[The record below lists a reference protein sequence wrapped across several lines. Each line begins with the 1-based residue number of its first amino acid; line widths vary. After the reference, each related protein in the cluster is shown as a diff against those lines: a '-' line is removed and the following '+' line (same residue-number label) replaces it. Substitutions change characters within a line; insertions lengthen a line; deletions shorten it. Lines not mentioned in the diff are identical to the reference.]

1 VSAGGRKGEAVA
13 RRCGASAVAHNDGRC
28 AAPEATE
35 PGGQVADPEGGG
47 GQLRTTALACI
58 AVGVVVERYKSRSG
72 WANFLWRPVSVF
84 VGSPSAA
91 PWTPLGTE
99 THSETIA
106 FYAGKAV
113 VELHRTET
121 ANYRDNLASGSPAL
135 WVVLRLTASGAS
147 YELAAVT
154 ADPAEGEGFT
164 DAGNNLVDQVP
175 MPGELA
181 EIVRQFVAEHH
192 VDRPFIKRK
201 HDSQA
206 LARGME
212 GTSSD

>member
-1 VSAGGRKGEAVA
+1 
-13 RRCGASAVAHNDGRC
+13 
-28 AAPEATE
+28 
-35 PGGQVADPEGGG
+35 
-47 GQLRTTALACI
+47 LRTTALTRI
-58 AVGVVVERYKSRSG
+58 AVGVVVERRKARSN

-84 VGSPSAA
+84 VGSPSAE
-91 PWTPLGTE
+91 PWTPLETE
-99 THSETIA
+99 TETETTA
-106 FYAGKAV
+106 FYAGQAV

-121 ANYRDNLASGSPAL
+121 ASYRDNLASGSPAL

-181 EIVRQFVAEHH
+181 EIVRQFIAEHH

-201 HDSQA
+201 RDRQSVWN
-206 LARGME
+206 RGSE
-212 GTSSD
+212 L

>member
-1 VSAGGRKGEAVA
+1 M
-13 RRCGASAVAHNDGRC
+13 
-28 AAPEATE
+28 
-35 PGGQVADPEGGG
+35 
-47 GQLRTTALACI
+47 RTTALARI
-58 AVGVVVERYKSRSG
+58 AVGVVVERRKARSS
-72 WANFLWRPVSVF
+72 WVNFLWRPVSVF

-99 THSETIA
+99 TETTA
-106 FYAGKAV
+106 FYAGQAV

-135 WVVLRLTASGAS
+135 WVALRPTASGSS

-181 EIVRQFVAEHH
+181 EIVRQFVAQHH
-192 VDRPFIKRK
+192 VDRPFIKRQR
-201 HDSQA
+201 DQGP
-206 LARGME
+206 ARGTGGSE
-212 GTSSD
+212 L